1 MIKAILCDI
10 DGVLLLD
17 GDELFSI
24 RYAREH
30 SFDVSELDN
39 FFQNVFPR
47 ALAGKADLRD
57 ILWEHRAE
65 WHIATLQDR
74 DTLFTQWVTDHGV
87 FAAENIAAL
96 QQLATPVYAAT
107 NQEAYRG
114 RYISEEIMPEG
125 LFVKTYISAN
135 VGYAKPDINFF
146 RHIFNDL
153 TKDGVI
159 DSPGEIL
166 FVDDDAKN
174 IIGGERAGLLSVHY
188 DGAQNMRAILTDN
201 L

>member
-1 MIKAILCDI
+1 M
-10 DGVLLLD
+10 LD
-17 GDELFSI
+17 GDELFST

-30 SFDVSELDN
+30 LFDVSELDN

-96 QQLATPVYAAT
+96 QQLAISVYAAT

-174 IIGGERAGLLSVHY
+174 IIGGKRAGLLSVHY